1 MRRRLR
7 TGWLV
12 AGFVVLILGAFS
24 VQAATPQAA
33 GQTLNLNFPNSQ
45 PRAVADVA
53 PKGPS
58 VGDTFY
64 FKGGVTDES
73 ATSVGHLFADASA
86 FTKDGNRVQ
95 ITATITL
102 DQGALNAIGELN
114 FNSQDQGT
122 LSIVGGTGD
131 FDGARGSAVI
141 TADQTTNNINID
153 ITLLP

>member
-1 MRRRLR
+1 MKGRLR
-7 TGWLV
+7 RGWLV
-12 AGFVVLILGAFS
+12 VGFAVLILGAFS

-33 GQTLNLNFPNSQ
+33 SQTLALNFPNSS
-45 PRAVADVA
+45 PRAVDDVA

-58 VGDTFY
+58 AGDTYY

-73 ATSVGHLFADASA
+73 GTSLGHMFAVASA
-86 FTKDGNRVQ
+86 LTKDGNRVQ

-102 DQGALNAIGELN
+102 DLGTVNAIGELH
-114 FNSQDQGT
+114 FDTLDQGT
-122 LSIVGGTGD
+122 ISIVGGTGD

-141 TADQTTNNINID
+141 TADDSTDNINID